1 MATIKEAMSKIESH
15 EKECTIRYENIE
27 KRLDQG
33 QDKFKRL
40 ENMIWGLYLL
50 LITSSIGII
59 SKLFWAELKKNLE

>member
-1 MATIKEAMSKIESH
+1 MTSAIERVAAH
-15 EKECTIRYENIE
+15 EKECAIRYENIE

-33 QDKFKRL
+33 QDKFRRL

-59 SKLFWAELKKNLE
+59 SKLL

>member
-1 MATIKEAMSKIESH
+1 MTTIKESMSKIESH
-15 EKECTIRYENIE
+15 EKECAIRYENIE

-59 SKLFWAELKKNLE
+59 SKLL

>member
-1 MATIKEAMSKIESH
+1 MATIKEAMTKIESH
-15 EKECTIRYENIE
+15 EKECAIRYENIE

-59 SKLFWAELKKNLE
+59 SNLL

>member
-15 EKECTIRYENIE
+15 EKECAIRYENIE

-33 QDKFKRL
+33 QDKFRRL

-59 SKLFWAELKKNLE
+59 SKLF

>member
-1 MATIKEAMSKIESH
+1 MSSAIEKVAAH
-15 EKECTIRYENIE
+15 EKECAIRYENIE

-33 QDKFKRL
+33 QDKFRRL

-59 SKLFWAELKKNLE
+59 SKLI

>member
-15 EKECTIRYENIE
+15 EKDCAIRYENIE

-59 SKLFWAELKKNLE
+59 SKLL

>member
-1 MATIKEAMSKIESH
+1 MTSAIEKVAAH
-15 EKECTIRYENIE
+15 EKECAIRYENIE

-33 QDKFKRL
+33 QDKFRRL

-59 SKLFWAELKKNLE
+59 SKLL

>member
-1 MATIKEAMSKIESH
+1 MATIKEAMFKIESH

-50 LITSSIGII
+50 LITSSVGII
-59 SKLFWAELKKNLE
+59 SKLL

>member
-59 SKLFWAELKKNLE
+59 SKLL

>member
-33 QDKFKRL
+33 QDKFRRL

-59 SKLFWAELKKNLE
+59 SKLF